1 MSNSIISPEICV
13 VADTAAVWDEGA
25 RRFAAAAREA
35 VANRGR
41 FMVALSGGSTPEGLY
56 RELASRHTTAAPG
69 TTSDPLNVPWSQ
81 THIFFGDE
89 RYVPHDDP
97 QSNYR
102 MAREALLDHVPVPPN
117 QVHPMPT
124 DATDPNAAAAAY
136 EQTVIEIFNTSHPAR
151 KGPAEGKDSGPSTQ
165 YPVPSTQYSVLSTQH
180 APPNTQSVLN
190 TRVPRFDLILLGLGP
205 DGHTAS
211 LFPGTDA
218 VHEEQRLVV
227 APWVEKFETF
237 RLTVTPPVLCYAR
250 AVLFLISGGAKADT
264 LRDVLEGPYD
274 PARLPSQVVR
284 PVDGRLTW
292 LVDVAAAANLSRTH

>member
-13 VADTAAVWDEGA
+13 VADTAAVWDEAA

-35 VANRGR
+35 VAARGR

-56 RELASRHTTAAPG
+56 RELASRHTAAAPG
-69 TTSDPLNVPWSQ
+69 VTTDALSVPWSQ

-124 DATDPNAAAAAY
+124 DATDPKVAAAAY
-136 EQTVIEIFNTSHPAR
+136 EQTVTEVL
-151 KGPAEGKDSGPSTQ
+151 G
-165 YPVPSTQYSVLSTQH
+165 TQYSVLSTH
-180 APPNTQSVLN
+180 I
-190 TRVPRFDLILLGLGP
+190 PRFDLILLGMGP

-218 VHEEQRLVV
+218 VHEEHRLVV
-227 APWVEKFETF
+227 APWVAKFETF
-237 RLTVTPPVLCYAR
+237 RLTVTPPLLCHAR
-250 AVLFLISGGAKADT
+250 AVLFLVSGAAKADT
-264 LRDVLEGPYD
+264 LREVLEGPYD
-274 PARLPSQVVR
+274 PARVPSQVVR

-292 LVDVAAAANLSRTH
+292 LVDAAAAAKLTRTP